1 MKEFDLFLQPLSPL
15 VFRSGRPF
23 GEADA
28 GGGESGLCLPL
39 PATLAGTLRAAWCD
53 AMGHTPRDQDWQLN
67 RIDVLGPLR
76 CAADSLGRRVHYLP
90 APADAR
96 LERPLVP
103 GGPAMPRR
111 LLPVDPVPDAGCDLP
126 AGLMPMRP
134 PPHHQPLDT
143 VPPWWRAED
152 VAAWLAAPD
161 APAGWLGRTLP
172 DLPQVRRTHTAVDGN
187 RQARAGSLYL
197 TMGVDFTSARPA
209 TGRQGLW
216 ARVRVGRKDAAACK
230 AMDKAIASGMSSGV
244 FGRSWRLGADGGA
257 AFVEALPDGT
267 AGPDQPFAALA
278 EALDKCKCPPGTRIR
293 MMLLT
298 PACYARNGWYPD
310 GLAPPAPVA
319 CDQPLEGRLAG
330 MPPGWSLRLLS
341 AAVGPYVPLGR
352 LKASSLRGRQP
363 VSGLQRLAPAGSVYI
378 LQVVKQGP
386 PFKWADL
393 QLRSSCRAE
402 YARDGFGLSVYALH
416 P

>member
-1 MKEFDLFLQPLSPL
+1 MKEFDLFLQPFSPL

-28 GGGESGLCLPL
+28 GGGDSGLGLPL
-39 PATLAGTLRAAWCD
+39 PATLAGTIRAAWCD
-53 AMGHTPRDQDWQLN
+53 ATGHSRTEPDYLLN
-67 RIDVLGPLR
+67 RMDVLGPLR
-76 CAADSLGRRVHYLP
+76 CQRDSLGRLAHYLP

-103 GGPAMPRR
+103 GRSAMPRR
-111 LLPVDPVPDAGCDLP
+111 LDPVALVSDAGCDLP
-126 AGLMPMRP
+126 AGLAPMRP
-134 PPHHQPLDT
+134 PPHHQSLDA
-143 VPPWWRAED
+143 VPAWWRAQD
-152 VAAWLAAPD
+152 VAAWLAARD
-161 APAGWLGRTLP
+161 APAGWTGRALP
-172 DLPQVRRTHTAVDGN
+172 DPPLVPRSHTGVDPN
-187 RQARAGSLYL
+187 RQARTGSLYQS
-197 TMGVDFTSARPA
+197 MGVDFSSARPA
-209 TGRQGLW
+209 TTQQGLW
-216 ARVRVGRKDAAACK
+216 ARVRVGRKDAAACRD
-230 AMDKAIASGMSSGV
+230 MDVRVIDGLQSRV
-244 FGRSWRLGADGGA
+244 FGRAWRLGADGGA
-257 AFVEALPDGT
+257 ALVEALPEGT

-278 EALDKCKCPPGTRIR
+278 EALDNCGCPADTRIR

-310 GLAPPAPVA
+310 GLAPPAPA
-319 CDQPLEGRLAG
+319 DRDQPLEGRLAG
-330 MPPGWSLRLLS
+330 MPPGWRLRLLS

-363 VSGLQRLAPAGSVYI
+363 GSGLQRLAPAGSVYI

-393 QLRSSCRAE
+393 QLRSSCRPE